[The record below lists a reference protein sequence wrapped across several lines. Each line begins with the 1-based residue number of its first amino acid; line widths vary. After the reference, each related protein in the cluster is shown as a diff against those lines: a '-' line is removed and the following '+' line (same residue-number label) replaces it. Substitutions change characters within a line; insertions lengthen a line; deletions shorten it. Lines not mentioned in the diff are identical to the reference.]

1 MAQCGLLETEKQV
14 IKYLEG
20 KVGTGQ
26 KRKTPGGQNQFKK
39 YENILQTLKFSNF
52 LAVPGV
58 HSHTYMFTEVSTTL
72 KLSSVLNS
80 PLVDLHLLYPD
91 TSDP

>member
-26 KRKTPGGQNQFKK
+26 VRKTPGVQNQSKK
-39 YENILQTLKFSNF
+39 YENILHTLKFEKRTHSNKQYSCTF
-52 LAVPGV
+52 
-58 HSHTYMFTEVSTTL
+58 
-72 KLSSVLNS
+72 
-80 PLVDLHLLYPD
+80 
-91 TSDP
+91 